1 MPSWFNL
8 NMKIDMKRL
17 PQILFI
23 LMPLCV
29 SWGQGVTLDLH
40 ISPDIHSKKVE
51 TVQANDPRVSQPAP
65 VMDEAKAI
73 LGWQYADFTGS
84 LEGYVPDAKI
94 GKDLL
99 PVDDTLIR
107 AEPSSDG
114 SVLGVYKFGDPIEVM
129 DTGLWWKVRV
139 ETTFPVYFVVETPA
153 AVAPLASEPELA
165 LFDESMAQIEET
177 AVVEISSESSGP
189 NRPTL
194 SRSSSPPRA
203 GVVGQSYAGV
213 FRQAKKRFGL
223 LKPRGDYYLEGSDGK
238 RMAWIELDSAVISG
252 SVRQFIDQPVV
263 IHGERVLSENSSH
276 WIIQAHNIR
285 PN

>member
-1 MPSWFNL
+1 
-8 NMKIDMKRL
+8 MKIDMKHL

-23 LMPLCV
+23 LMPLSV
-29 SWGQGVTLDLH
+29 SWGQDVTLDLH
-40 ISPDIHSKKVE
+40 IRPDIHSQKVE
-51 TVQANDPRVSQPAP
+51 TVQANDPRLSEPAP

-73 LGWQYADFTGS
+73 LGWQYADFSGS

-114 SVLGVYKFGDPIEVM
+114 SVLGVYTFGNPIEVI

-153 AVAPLASEPELA
+153 AAAPLASEPEPV
-165 LFDESMAQIEET
+165 LFEEPVAQIEE
-177 AVVEISSESSGP
+177 SSIDDASYGTSDLSAP
-189 NRPTL
+189 AL
-194 SRSSSPPRA
+194 SRSSNPPRA

-223 LKPRGDYYLEGSDGK
+223 LKPKEDYYLEGSDGK
-238 RMAWIELDSAVISG
+238 RLAWVELDSAVISG
-252 SVRQFIDQPVV
+252 SVRKFIDQPVV
-263 IHGERVLSENSSH
+263 IHGERVLSEKSSH

>member
-1 MPSWFNL
+1 MA
-8 NMKIDMKRL
+8 IRTIIRL
-17 PQILFI
+17 SQQRRLAIF
-23 LMPLCV
+23 V
-29 SWGQGVTLDLH
+29 H
-40 ISPDIHSKKVE
+40 IRPDIHSQKVE
-51 TVQANDPRVSQPAP
+51 TVQANDPRLSEPAP
-65 VMDEAKAI
+65 VMDEAMAI
-73 LGWQYADFTGS
+73 LGWQYADFSGS

-114 SVLGVYKFGDPIEVM
+114 SVLGVYTFGNPIEVI

-153 AVAPLASEPELA
+153 AAAPLASEPEPV
-165 LFDESMAQIEET
+165 LFEEPVAQIEE
-177 AVVEISSESSGP
+177 SSIDDASYGTSDLSGP
-189 NRPTL
+189 AL
-194 SRSSSPPRA
+194 SRSSNPPRA

-223 LKPRGDYYLEGSDGK
+223 LKPKEDYYLEGSDGK
-238 RMAWIELDSAVISG
+238 RLAWVELDSAVISG
-252 SVRQFIDQPVV
+252 SVRKFIDQPVV
-263 IHGERVLSENSSH
+263 IHGERVLSEKSSH

>member
-1 MPSWFNL
+1 
-8 NMKIDMKRL
+8 MKIDMKRL

-23 LMPLCV
+23 LMPLSV
-29 SWGQGVTLDLH
+29 SWGQDVTLDLH
-40 ISPDIHSKKVE
+40 IRPDIHSKKVE
-51 TVQANDPRVSQPAP
+51 TVQAGDPRLSQPAP

-73 LGWQYADFTGS
+73 LGWQYADFSGS
-84 LEGYVPDAKI
+84 VEGYVPDAKI

-107 AEPSSDG
+107 AEPSNDG
-114 SVLGVYKFGDPIEVM
+114 SVLGVYRFGDPIEVI

-153 AVAPLASEPELA
+153 AVVPLASEPEPT
-165 LFDESMAQIEET
+165 LFDEPMAQVEET
-177 AVVEISSESSGP
+177 AVEEISSGTSDRSGP
-189 NRPTL
+189 SL
-194 SRSSSPPRA
+194 SRSSNPPRA

-223 LKPRGDYYLEGSDGK
+223 LKPKGDYYLEGPDGK
-238 RMAWIELDSAVISG
+238 RLAWIELDSAVISG

-263 IHGERVLSENSSH
+263 IHGERVLSEKSSH

>member
-1 MPSWFNL
+1 LFNL

-23 LMPLCV
+23 LMPLSM
-29 SWGQGVTLDLH
+29 SWGQDVALDLH
-40 ISPDIHSKKVE
+40 IRPDIHSKKVE
-51 TVQANDPRVSQPAP
+51 TVQASDPRLSEPAP

-73 LGWQYADFTGS
+73 LGWQFADFSGS
-84 LEGYVPDAKI
+84 VEGYVPDAKI

-107 AEPSSDG
+107 AEPSNDG
-114 SVLGVYKFGDPIEVM
+114 SVLGVYRFGDPIEVI

-153 AVAPLASEPELA
+153 AVVPLASEPEPA
-165 LFDESMAQIEET
+165 LVDDPVAQVEET
-177 AVVEISSESSGP
+177 AVEEISSGTSVRSGP
-189 NRPTL
+189 SL
-194 SRSSSPPRA
+194 SRSSNPPRA

-223 LKPRGDYYLEGSDGK
+223 LKPKGDYYLEGPDGK
-238 RMAWIELDSAVISG
+238 RLAWIELDSAVISG
-252 SVRQFIDQPVV
+252 PVRQFLDQPVV
-263 IHGERVLSENSSH
+263 IHGERVLSEKSSH